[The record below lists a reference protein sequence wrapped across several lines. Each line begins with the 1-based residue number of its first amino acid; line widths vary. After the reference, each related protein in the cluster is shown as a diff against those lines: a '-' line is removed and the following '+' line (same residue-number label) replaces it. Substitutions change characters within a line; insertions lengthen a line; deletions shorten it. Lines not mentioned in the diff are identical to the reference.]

1 MRLNI
6 SLGQR
11 LLVLIAIP
19 LAMVVMLVLV
29 FWDLQRSVASA
40 NAWESHSYAVLAQSA
55 SADASLQE
63 AQSGVRT
70 YLLTGDA
77 RFTQAYGVAVRD
89 LPGSLRGLQAM
100 VSDNV
105 GQTERAQRIASLAY
119 LELACLRRELDLRR
133 HGASQQQLAAA
144 IRGAC
149 TGAAEQFG
157 DGLRAFNAEEL
168 VLKANRE
175 ASLQTARDHLV
186 IAVALAAIAVVLVTL
201 LLGMLFMRSVVRRLT
216 RVAEKARELA
226 SGESAP
232 HVHETHDE
240 VALLEAIVDA
250 AVQAVREREALSVRY
265 RLLVEQ
271 ARDLIIFV
279 GRSDGRIRD
288 VNPAAVAEYGYARD
302 EFLRLTIRDLRTAE
316 AEKALGPFASL
327 SEEYIQLYES
337 EHRRKDGSTFP
348 VESRSHIVEIDGESV
363 VLSINRDITERNR
376 AAKALANARD
386 KALEASRLKSEFVA
400 TMSHEIRTPMNGV
413 IAMAELLAGTD
424 LDVEQ
429 QEYARTIKESG
440 EALLRIINE
449 ILDFSKVEAGKLDL
463 DIQTCSLARVVEGTA
478 QLVASAGS
486 AKGLEVVSYVDPA
499 IPPAVNGDAGRLRQ
513 VLINMVGNAIK
524 FTEQGYV
531 VVRAVR
537 IGERHRVVEVRFE
550 VEDTGIG
557 IPPHLR
563 ERLFEPFAQADGSTT
578 RRYGG
583 TGLGLAI
590 SKRLVELMGGE
601 IGVRSEPGRGSTF
614 WFCLPLERASDEGAP
629 LRLAA
634 FHEVGALVTGI
645 DGPALSIIERYLA
658 SWGVE
663 CRRDPDVG
671 RASVEAAELSR
682 AGRPFDLAV
691 LDIGLARP
699 DEEWVR
705 GAIAALR
712 REVRDVILVA
722 QPDMAGEGPDL
733 ARIGLAAYL
742 TKPLRQSALFDCLA
756 SLLVEHDSET
766 PHAYRSPAAPSAGSV
781 SQTMPIVQHEAV
793 VLLAEDN
800 AINQR
805 VALNQLRKIG
815 VAAVVVE
822 NGRQAVDAAAGGG
835 FAAVLM
841 DCQMPEMDGFEAT
854 RAIRRMETRTGGH
867 IPIIAM
873 TANALEEDRR
883 ACIAAGMD
891 DYISKPVAFSD
902 LHVVLQRWLP
912 GGATRA
918 AVEGSEH
925 G

>member
-6 SLGQR
+6 GLGRR
-11 LLVLIAIP
+11 LVVLVAIP

-29 FWDLQRSVASA
+29 FWDMQRSVASA

-55 SADASLQE
+55 SADALLQE

-77 RFTQAYGVAVRD
+77 RFTQAYGAAIGD

-105 GQTERAQRIASLAY
+105 EQTERAQRIASLAY

-133 HGASQQQLAAA
+133 HGASRQQLAAA
-144 IRGAC
+144 IGGAC
-149 TGAAEQFG
+149 SGAAEQFG
-157 DGLRAFNAEEL
+157 DGLHAFNAEEL
-168 VLKANRE
+168 ALKANRE
-175 ASLQTARDHLV
+175 ASLQRASDHLV
-186 IAVALAAIAVVLVTL
+186 ITVALAAIAVALVTL
-201 LLGMLFMRSVVRRLT
+201 LLGILFRRSVVRRLA
-216 RVAEKARELA
+216 RVAEKARDLA
-226 SGESAP
+226 SGEGTP
-232 HVHETHDE
+232 RVPETRDE
-240 VALLEAIVDA
+240 VTVLEAVVDT
-250 AVQAVREREALSVRY
+250 AVRAVREREALSARY

-271 ARDLIIFV
+271 ARDIIIFAR
-279 GRSDGRIRD
+279 RSDGRVLDI
-288 VNPAAVAEYGYARD
+288 NPAAAAQYGYSRE
-302 EFLRLTIRDLRTAE
+302 EFLQLTVSDLRTAE
-316 AEKALGPFASL
+316 AERALGPFTSL

-337 EHRRKDGSTFP
+337 EHRKKDGSTYP
-348 VESRSHIVEIDGESV
+348 VESASRIVQLDGESV
-363 VLSINRDITERNR
+363 VLSINRDITERKQ
-376 AAKALANARD
+376 AAKALAAARD
-386 KALEASRLKSEFVA
+386 KALEASRMKSEFVA

-424 LDVEQ
+424 LDAEQ
-429 QEYARTIKESG
+429 QEYALTIKESG

-449 ILDFSKVEAGKLDL
+449 ILDFSKVEAGKLEL
-463 DIQTCSLARVVEGTA
+463 DVQTFSLARVVEGAA

-486 AKGLEVVSYVDPA
+486 VKSLEVASYVDPA
-499 IPPAVNGDAGRLRQ
+499 IPPVVNGDAGRLRQ
-513 VLINMVGNAIK
+513 VLINLAGNAIK

-531 VVRAVR
+531 VVRAIR
-537 IGERHRVVEVRFE
+537 AGERQNAVEVRFE
-550 VEDTGIG
+550 VEDSGIG
-557 IPPHLR
+557 IPANVR
-563 ERLFEPFAQADGSTT
+563 GRLFEPFAQADGSTT

-590 SKRLVELMGGE
+590 SKRFVELMGGE
-601 IGVRSEPGRGSTF
+601 IGVHSEVGQGSTF
-614 WFCLPLERASDEGAP
+614 WFRLPLERASEEGLP

-634 FHEVGALVTGI
+634 FHELRALVTGA
-645 DGPALSIIERYLA
+645 DGPALAIIESYLR

-663 CRRDPDVG
+663 CRRDRD
-671 RASVEAAELSR
+671 
-682 AGRPFDLAV
+682 AGRDGRPLDLAI
-691 LDIGLARP
+691 LDIGLAHP
-699 DEEWVR
+699 GEEWVR
-705 GAIAALR
+705 NAIAALR
-712 REVRDVILVA
+712 RDVRNVILVA
-722 QPDMAGEGPDL
+722 QPDTQGEGPDM
-733 ARIGLAAYL
+733 ARTGIAAYL

-756 SLLVEHDSET
+756 SLLAEHDSEM
-766 PHAYRSPAAPSAGSV
+766 PYAHRAPAAPSAEFV
-781 SQTMPIVQHEAV
+781 SRTMPIAQQEAV

-867 IPIIAM
+867 VPIIAM

-883 ACIAAGMD
+883 ACIVAGMD
-891 DYISKPVAFSD
+891 DYISKPVAFGE
-902 LHVVLQRWLP
+902 LHDVLQRWLP
-912 GGATRA
+912 AAPARA
-918 AVEGSEH
+918 KAEREH